1 MPKFAASLVCP
12 VDSPPRK
19 NAVVEVGNDGVII
32 SVSEGTDAFRES
44 AGVEFYSGIL
54 IPGLSDLMSG
64 TMDPHWQYSR
74 GIRIAGTSVIP
85 EGAGIA
91 GNSHYSHVPGF
102 KINEGPCVTVDPK
115 DSPRKVSAGDIPDD
129 RSDIHRIVT
138 AGDRL
143 DNRYDFS
150 RTVSSG
156 NLSDD
161 RPELPRKG
169 NYGYHL
175 AADRYKWTGM
185 YGELV
190 DYVVFDGM
198 DQFNR
203 LFRAG
208 GHEGL
213 YRRLTGSSGFP
224 VLATGGRTDMMG
236 LLIELQEG
244 PARISFPALLEMA
257 SLNGA
262 RAAGYEKT
270 SGSLSAGKQPGLCII
285 EGADIANMRLLAGS
299 SLRRLL

>member
-32 SVSEGTDAFRES
+32 SVSEGSSAFRES
-44 AGVEFYSGIL
+44 AGVAFYAGIL

-64 TMDPHWQYSR
+64 TLNPLWQYSR
-74 GIRIAGTSVIP
+74 GIRIAGGSVMP
-85 EGAGIA
+85 EGAGNA
-91 GNSHYSHVPGF
+91 GNLQYSHMPGF
-102 KINEGPCVTVDPK
+102 KITEGPCVTADSK
-115 DSPRKVSAGDIPDD
+115 GSPRKVSAADLPDD
-129 RSDIHRIVT
+129 RSDIPRIVT
-138 AGDRL
+138 AGNL
-143 DNRYDFS
+143 HDNRNDLS

-161 RPELPRKG
+161 RLDLPRKG
-169 NYGYHL
+169 NYGHHL
-175 AADRYKWTGM
+175 AGDRYRWTGM

-198 DQFNR
+198 DHFNR

-213 YRRLTGSSGFP
+213 YHGPTGSNGFP
-224 VLATGGRTDMMG
+224 VLATGGRIDMMG

-244 PARISFPALLEMA
+244 PAKISFHALLEMA

-262 RAAGYEKT
+262 LAAGYEKT
-270 SGSLSAGKQPGLCII
+270 SGSLSTGKHPGLCII
-285 EGADIANMRLLAGS
+285 EGADIANMRLLPGS
-299 SLRRLL
+299 RLRRLL